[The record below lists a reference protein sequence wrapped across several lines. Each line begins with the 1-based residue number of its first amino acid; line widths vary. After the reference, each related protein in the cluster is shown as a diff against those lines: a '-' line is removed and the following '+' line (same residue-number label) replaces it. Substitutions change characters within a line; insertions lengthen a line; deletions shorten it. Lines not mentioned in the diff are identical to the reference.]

1 LTLPAK
7 ADNESKSTP
16 SVW

>member
-1 LTLPAK
+1 LTLPAR
-7 ADNESKSTP
+7 ANNESKSTP